1 MARKLCIANLIVL
14 QIVNC
19 PHRTNAFIICLLSHQ
34 FSYDTWNKSSVDIKY
49 ANIYLPLC
57 YYYISTCRKNNYKT
71 TNVFSSYCNNKITM
85 KSLDHTQLNCI
96 TRYTNV
102 VLASTSYITM
112 IRHAFVN
119 HCFQY
124 VFFFAY
130 DRLAHILFWQKAQHQ
145 RRRRAQSL
153 LFFSNSIH
161 TLMNNAEMTTARA
174 HSVVSCI

>member
-85 KSLDHTQLNCI
+85 KSLDHTAQLHYEIYKRC
-96 TRYTNV
+96 TRI
-102 VLASTSYITM
+102 YIL
-112 IRHAFVN
+112 HN
-119 HCFQY
+119 HDSSCLRQSLLPIC
-124 VFFFAY
+124 FFFSY

>member
-57 YYYISTCRKNNYKT
+57 YYYISTCRKNNNKT

-124 VFFFAY
+124 VFFF
-130 DRLAHILFWQKAQHQ
+130 RTIVSHIFCFGKKPNISVGDVRNRCSFSPTLFI
-145 RRRRAQSL
+145 R
-153 LFFSNSIH
+153 
-161 TLMNNAEMTTARA
+161 
-174 HSVVSCI
+174 